1 MLETDKVFLLKNGS
15 IYVESWNK
23 IIQTDIEKPKEI
35 HLQSWKDII
44 EGGLSSHGF
53 QFKEINFDRFWTS
66 IFQDDFYAFAA
77 KNEDKFMGIIVAR
90 INETYFQKIIEL
102 DILYV
107 LPDFR
112 KIGVARSLINKVES
126 IAKEQ
131 KLDLIIRG
139 VEKSN
144 LLAQKLFKNYQEINR
159 TRYLKKPD

>member
-1 MLETDKVFLLKNGS
+1 
-15 IYVESWNK
+15 
-23 IIQTDIEKPKEI
+23 
-35 HLQSWKDII
+35 
-44 EGGLSSHGF
+44 
-53 QFKEINFDRFWTS
+53 
-66 IFQDDFYAFAA
+66 
-77 KNEDKFMGIIVAR
+77 
-90 INETYFQKIIEL
+90 
-102 DILYV
+102 V
-107 LPDFR
+107 LPEFR

>member
-1 MLETDKVFLLKNGS
+1 MFS
-15 IYVESWNK
+15 
-23 IIQTDIEKPKEI
+23 IEKPKEI
-35 HLQSWKDII
+35 HLESWKAIVT
-44 EGGLSSHGF
+44 ESLASHNLPTD
-53 QFKEINFDRFWTS
+53 QFNFDRLWTHV
-66 IFQDDFYAFAA
+66 FEDNYFAFSA
-77 KNEDKFMGIIVAR
+77 KNENKFMGIIIAR
-90 INETYFQKIIEL
+90 LNETYFQKIIEL

-144 LLAQKLFKNYQEINR
+144 LLAQKLFKHYHEINR
-159 TRYLKKPD
+159 TRFVKTA

>member
-1 MLETDKVFLLKNGS
+1 MFT
-15 IYVESWNK
+15 
-23 IIQTDIEKPKEI
+23 IEKPKEI
-35 HLQSWKDII
+35 HIQSWKDII
-44 EGGLSSHGF
+44 EEGLSSHGF
-53 QFKEINFDRFWTS
+53 QFEEINFDRFWTS
-66 IFQDDFYAFAA
+66 IFQDDFYSFAA

>member
-1 MLETDKVFLLKNGS
+1 
-15 IYVESWNK
+15 
-23 IIQTDIEKPKEI
+23 
-35 HLQSWKDII
+35 
-44 EGGLSSHGF
+44 
-53 QFKEINFDRFWTS
+53 
-66 IFQDDFYAFAA
+66 
-77 KNEDKFMGIIVAR
+77 MGIIVAR

-131 KLDLIIRG
+131 KLDLFISG

>member
-1 MLETDKVFLLKNGS
+1 
-15 IYVESWNK
+15 
-23 IIQTDIEKPKEI
+23 
-35 HLQSWKDII
+35 
-44 EGGLSSHGF
+44 
-53 QFKEINFDRFWTS
+53 
-66 IFQDDFYAFAA
+66 
-77 KNEDKFMGIIVAR
+77 MGIIVAR

-107 LPDFR
+107 KPDFR

-126 IAKEQ
+126 IAKEK